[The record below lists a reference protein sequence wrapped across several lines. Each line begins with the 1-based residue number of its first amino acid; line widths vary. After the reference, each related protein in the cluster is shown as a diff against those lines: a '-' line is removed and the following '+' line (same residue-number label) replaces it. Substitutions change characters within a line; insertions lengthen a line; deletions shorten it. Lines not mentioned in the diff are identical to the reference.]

1 MGRVSPNS
9 VARVWSS
16 SKVLRRKRSWGIAI
30 SLRRGPPPAYTS
42 VRGGCRQASAQR
54 GCACLQPVLCY
65 TARALRR
72 GGVIVRTKGEA
83 VAEKPTKTYSYQQII
98 NAWCMYDWANSAF
111 ATTIMA
117 VVLPTYFSSVAG
129 STLPS
134 KVMATSYW
142 GYANS
147 ISMILVAVAAPILGA
162 LADHS
167 GKKKLLLSRFAGVGI
182 LATALLFFVSTG
194 DWLLAMILYIIGHV
208 GFSGSTIFSD
218 ALLPHIATRD
228 DVDQVSS
235 KGWALGYIGGGL
247 LLLINLA
254 WILKPAWF
262 GIPNTEMASRLSF
275 LSVAIW
281 WAVFSIPIF
290 RRVPEPPAVLEQG
303 ESQGVLR
310 GTFQRLG
317 NTFREI
323 SKFKELFKF
332 LVAFWLYNDGIGT
345 IITMA
350 AIYGA
355 ELGIGQ
361 TTLIGV
367 ILMVQFVAAPFS
379 ILFGWLS
386 KRIGNKSTIL
396 IGLGIYTVV
405 AAYGY
410 FVSGTLEFWI
420 LGFVV
425 AMAQGGSQALS
436 RSLYASMSPKTKSA

>member
-1 MGRVSPNS
+1 M
-9 VARVWSS
+9 
-16 SKVLRRKRSWGIAI
+16 
-30 SLRRGPPPAYTS
+30 
-42 VRGGCRQASAQR
+42 
-54 GCACLQPVLCY
+54 
-65 TARALRR
+65 
-72 GGVIVRTKGEA
+72 
-83 VAEKPTKTYSYQQII
+83 AEKTKQYTYQQIV

-134 KVMATSYW
+134 PVIATSYW

-147 ISMILVAVAAPILGA
+147 ISMVLVAIAAPILGA

-167 GKKKLLLSRFAGVGI
+167 GKKKMLLSRFAAVGI
-182 LATALLFFVSTG
+182 ITTALLFFVSTG
-194 DWLLAMILYIIGHV
+194 DWLLAMILYIIGHF

-218 ALLPHIATRD
+218 SLLPHVATRD

-254 WILKPAWF
+254 WIMKPGWF
-262 GIPNTEMASRLSF
+262 GIPSVEMASRLSF

-281 WAVFSIPIF
+281 WALFSIPILK
-290 RRVPEPPAVLEQG
+290 RVPEPAAVREAG
-303 ESQGVLR
+303 ESENLLR

-317 NTFREI
+317 NTFREV
-323 SKFKELFKF
+323 SKYKELFKF

-355 ELGIGQ
+355 ELGIAQ
-361 TTLIGV
+361 TTLIAV

-386 KRIGNKSTIL
+386 KKIGNKSTIL

-436 RSLYASMSPKTKSA
+436 RSLYASMSPKAKSAEFFGFYDVSSKFAGIIGPTVFGLVGASMGSSRYAILALIPLFVIGGILLMAVDVKQGVAVAKAEDVAMGLRQAVH